1 MPSAQETPEVRERRI
16 GFEQA
21 GAKKRQSMPSEIA
34 GMAAKRV
41 GLAGLTFSACYFFF
55 EVVYQATRAAAV
67 NHLAIF
73 FLVNSINGV
82 LSGLAI
88 YWASRR
94 WKAEPE
100 FVVKLGLVFEVVS
113 SLQIGVAEGAL
124 PFTDNLLIHGHS
136 AIAMWIISFALL
148 APAPFR
154 LALPAALLSAAMAPL
169 GILVNVLARG
179 NPVPPLA
186 IWAIWSA
193 APLLMAII
201 GTWVARWIYKMGEEL
216 EAAREM
222 GSYVLIEP
230 VGQGGMGEVWKAKH
244 RFLARDAAVKLIGKK
259 FSSTP
264 LQQKRFEREA
274 RVIARLESPHT
285 VSIFDF
291 GTTPNGELYFAMEL
305 IRGLNLDE
313 LVKRFGPQP
322 VGRVKN
328 IWVGVLKSLEEAHR
342 AGLTHR
348 DVKPSNILLARLGL
362 EHDFVKV
369 VDFGLVKASGIDEQ
383 TQLTMEQTTVGT
395 PAYMAPELAG
405 GNEAKIDG
413 RADLYALG
421 CVAYF
426 LLTGKT
432 VFEGPSAMALILKH
446 IQEPVVRPSERCELP
461 IHEDL
466 EKLVMWCLEKDP
478 ASRPQNA
485 GELLEK
491 IEALKIDEWCSK
503 EKARWWQ
510 THLPSLA

>member
-1 MPSAQETPEVRERRI
+1 MPSTQETPELRERRI
-16 GFEQA
+16 GFERA
-21 GAKKRQSMPSEIA
+21 GAQPKHSMPLDLA
-34 GMAAKRV
+34 GMSAKRV

-55 EVVYQATRAAAV
+55 EIIYQGTRAAAV
-67 NHLAIF
+67 SNLANF
-73 FLVNSINGV
+73 FLMNTISGI

-88 YWASRR
+88 YWASRK

-100 FVVKLGLVFEVVS
+100 FVVKLGLGFEVVS

-169 GILVNVLARG
+169 GILLNVWIRG
-179 NPVPPLA
+179 NPLPPLA
-186 IWAIWSA
+186 VWAIWSA
-193 APLLMAII
+193 APLLMAVV

-222 GSYVLIEP
+222 GSYQLIEP
-230 VGQGGMGEVWKAKH
+230 VGHGGMGEVWRAKH
-244 RFLARDAAVKLIGKK
+244 RFLARDAAVKLIGKQ
-259 FSSTP
+259 FASTP

-274 RVIARLESPHT
+274 RVIAKLESPHT

-305 IRGLNLDE
+305 IRGLNLDQ

-322 VGRVKN
+322 AGRVKN
-328 IWVGVLKSLEEAHR
+328 ICVGVLKSLDEAHR

-348 DVKPSNILLARLGL
+348 DIKPSNILLARLGL

-369 VDFGLVKASGIDEQ
+369 VDFGLVKARGTEEL
-383 TQLTMEQTTVGT
+383 TQLTMDQTTVGT
-395 PAYMAPELAG
+395 PAYMAPELAEG
-405 GNEAKIDG
+405 DEEKVDG
-413 RADLYALG
+413 RADLYAMG

-446 IQEPVVRPSERCELP
+446 IQEPVVKPSERCELP
-461 IHEDL
+461 IPEEL
-466 EKLVMWCLEKDP
+466 EHLVMWCLEKQP
-478 ASRPQNA
+478 EKRPQNA
-485 GELLEK
+485 GELMERLESL
-491 IEALKIDEWCSK
+491 EIDEWCSK

>member
-1 MPSAQETPEVRERRI
+1 MPSAQETRELQERRI

-21 GAKKRQSMPSEIA
+21 GTKKKRSMPSDLAEV
-34 GMAAKRV
+34 AAKRV
-41 GLAGLTFSACYFFF
+41 GLAGLTYSGCYLFF
-55 EVVYQATRAAAV
+55 EIVYKATRASLV
-67 NHLAIF
+67 NHLAPF
-73 FLVNSINGV
+73 YTVNSIIGV

-88 YWASRR
+88 FWASRKWR
-94 WKAEPE
+94 EEPE
-100 FVVKLGLVFEVVS
+100 FVVKLGLVFEVIS
-113 SLQIGVAEGAL
+113 SLQIGIAEGAI
-124 PFTDNLLIHGHS
+124 PFTDNLSIHGHS

-148 APAPFR
+148 APAPFQ
-154 LALPAALLSAAMAPL
+154 LALPAALLSAAMAPI
-169 GILVNVLARG
+169 GILLNVLIIG
-179 NPVPPLA
+179 NPLPPPP
-186 IWAIWSA
+186 IWAIWTA
-193 APLLMAII
+193 APLLMAVI
-201 GTWVARWIYKMGEEL
+201 GTWVAQWIYKLGEEL
-216 EAAREM
+216 DAAREM
-222 GSYVLIEP
+222 GSYELIEP
-230 VGQGGMGEVWKAKH
+230 VGHGGMGEVWKARH
-244 RFLARDAAVKLIGKK
+244 RFLARDAAVKLIGKA
-259 FSSTP
+259 FASTP

-274 RVIARLESPHT
+274 RVIAKLESPHT

-291 GTTPNGELYFAMEL
+291 GTTPTGELYFAMEL

-313 LVKRFGPQP
+313 LIKRFGPQP
-322 VGRVKN
+322 AGRVKS
-328 IWVGVLKSLEEAHR
+328 IWIGVLKSLDEAHR

-369 VDFGLVKASGIDEQ
+369 VDFGLVKSRGTEEQ
-383 TQLTMEQTTVGT
+383 TQLKMEQTTVGT

-405 GNEAKIDG
+405 GDEEKVDG

-432 VFEGPSAMALILKH
+432 VFEGPSAMAMILKH

-461 IHEDL
+461 IPAELED
-466 EKLVMWCLEKDP
+466 LVMWCLEKDP
-478 ASRPQNA
+478 ARRPQSA

-491 IEALKIDEWCSK
+491 IEGLEIEEWCSK

>member
-1 MPSAQETPEVRERRI
+1 MPSTQETQELRERRI
-16 GFEQA
+16 GFAQA
-21 GAKKRQSMPSEIA
+21 GAGRKHSMPLDLA
-34 GMAAKRV
+34 GMSAKRV

-55 EVVYQATRAAAV
+55 EIVYQATRAAAV
-67 NHLAIF
+67 DHLAIF
-73 FLVNSINGV
+73 FLLNSISGI
-82 LSGLAI
+82 LCGLAM

-100 FVVKLGLVFEVVS
+100 FVVKLGLAFEVMS

-154 LALPAALLSAAMAPL
+154 LAFPAALVSAAMAPI
-169 GILVNVLARG
+169 GILVNVLIRG
-179 NPVPPLA
+179 NPIPPVA

-193 APLLMAII
+193 APLLMAIV
-201 GTWVARWIYKMGEEL
+201 GTWVAQWIYKMGEEL

-222 GSYVLIEP
+222 GSYELIEP
-230 VGQGGMGEVWKAKH
+230 VGHGGMGEVWRARH
-244 RFLARDAAVKLIGKK
+244 RFLARDAAVKLISKK
-259 FSSTP
+259 AASTT

-274 RVIARLESPHT
+274 RVIAKLESPHT

-291 GTTPNGELYFAMEL
+291 GTTPSGELYFAMEL
-305 IRGLNLDE
+305 IRGLNLDQ

-322 VGRVKN
+322 SGRVKH
-328 IWVGVLKSLEEAHR
+328 IWTGVLKSLEEAHKV
-342 AGLTHR
+342 GLTHR
-348 DVKPSNILLARLGL
+348 DIKPSNILLARLGL

-369 VDFGLVKASGIDEQ
+369 VDFGLVKARGSEEQ

-395 PAYMAPELAG
+395 PAYMAPELAEG
-405 GNEAKIDG
+405 DEEKVDG
-413 RADLYALG
+413 RADLYAMG

-432 VFEGPSAMALILKH
+432 VFEGPTSMALILKH
-446 IQEPVVRPSERCELP
+446 IQEPVVRPSERSELP
-461 IHEDL
+461 VPEEL
-466 EKLVMWCLEKDP
+466 EKLVMWCLEKKPDD
-478 ASRPQNA
+478 RPQRA
-485 GELLEK
+485 VDLLERL
-491 IEALKIDEWCSK
+491 EELDIDEWCSK